1 MSLIDSSILQIA
13 KLLAA
18 AVTGTEIV
26 SESKNIERISDEAN
40 KQALELQMAH
50 AQAKVAQEIAIAQ
63 RIENAS
69 EVVIEEYYADE
80 KIGEAGVKASER
92 GVGVNVSGE
101 ARKVTK
107 RIYRFVGE
115 PSIKSE
121 NVIEKKT

>member
-13 KLLAA
+13 KVLAE
-18 AVTGTEIV
+18 AVTGTLVV
-26 SESKNIERISDEAN
+26 SESKNIDKISDEAN

-80 KIGEAGVKASER
+80 KVGEAGVIGSEK
-92 GVGVNVSGE
+92 GLGVNISGE
-101 ARKVTK
+101 ARRVTK
-107 RIYRFVGE
+107 RVYRFVGE
-115 PSIKSE
+115 PVSKSE
-121 NVIEKKT
+121 DSIEHKT

>member
-13 KLLAA
+13 KVLAE
-18 AVTGTEIV
+18 AVTGTLVV
-26 SESKNIERISDEAN
+26 SESKNIDRISDEAN

-80 KIGEAGVKASER
+80 KVGEAGVSGSEK
-92 GVGVNVSGE
+92 GLGVNISGE
-101 ARKVTK
+101 ARRVTK
-107 RIYRFVGE
+107 RVYRFVGE
-115 PSIKSE
+115 PGSKSKDSIE
-121 NVIEKKT
+121 HET